1 MKENC
6 INCKKEINKLIQKNF
21 DEYIVGRYQC
31 NNCKTKQHR
40 YISELDLMIFFGI
53 NSISYALAIFIVFS
67 IFDFVH
73 NIIISSILI
82 FIFFI
87 GLLLFFKFI
96 PIWIYNNP
104 PLKSNWKNTVFT
116 EEEKLISK
124 RMKWQFIM
132 FLLVSF
138 MFGTS
143 KEFTK
148 FFYILIIAFI
158 IIILIKIYLLYKR
171 ELKRISK

>member
-1 MKENC
+1 
-6 INCKKEINKLIQKNF
+6 
-21 DEYIVGRYQC
+21 
-31 NNCKTKQHR
+31 
-40 YISELDLMIFFGI
+40 
-53 NSISYALAIFIVFS
+53 
-67 IFDFVH
+67 
-73 NIIISSILI
+73 
-82 FIFFI
+82 
-87 GLLLFFKFI
+87 
-96 PIWIYNNP
+96 
-104 PLKSNWKNTVFT
+104 
-116 EEEKLISK
+116 
-124 RMKWQFIM
+124 MKWQFIM